1 MAVLVHITNAN
12 NEKSISQSGIKQ
24 GKWDNIVYF
33 MPHME
38 EFLISH
44 QWARELKR
52 RNWGQMKVFTIKL
65 K

>member
-44 QWARELKR
+44 QWARA
-52 RNWGQMKVFTIKL
+52 KL
-65 K
+65 GSDESFYNQIEVERD